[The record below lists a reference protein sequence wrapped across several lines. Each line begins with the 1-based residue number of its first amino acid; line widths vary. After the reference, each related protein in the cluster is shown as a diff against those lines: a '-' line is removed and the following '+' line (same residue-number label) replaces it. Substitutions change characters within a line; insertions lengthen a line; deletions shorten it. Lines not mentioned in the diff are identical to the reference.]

1 MVSFEVYVLVSRDS
15 GESGRTNTT
24 NDMTS
29 NTTNDTR
36 TDRATDTPSGTSAD
50 QPATGSNHVPATGS
64 GDVPDDG
71 SNDVTTRSAQLDEVW
86 LLDRQDGSYDW
97 GLTVRSTA
105 DEDRGPFEI
114 DASIRDP
121 DRNEVVGV
129 SGTIG
134 ELAAGAVA
142 SVGGTVAIDRG
153 EPRTLAV
160 DVTVGAPLSESALDV
175 DDLRVVGLSRRRAP
189 APVASVDPA
198 VPAGGGEV
206 IVGRLRSA
214 VADDVVGV
222 RLALLWRDAAGDVVA
237 AIFHDVERVRPGVDA
252 RFEIPVGDRV
262 AAEGLPSEVSWSR

>member
-15 GESGRTNTT
+15 GESGGTNTT
-24 NDMTS
+24 SSTTS
-29 NTTNDTR
+29 DTTIA
-36 TDRATDTPSGTSAD
+36 RATDTPGGASTGESVD
-50 QPATGSNHVPATGS
+50 RPAA
-64 GDVPDDG
+64 G
-71 SNDVTTRSAQLDEVW
+71 SNDVPAAGSNVVPDAGSNEVTTRSAQLDEVW

-175 DDLRVVGLSRRRAP
+175 DDLRVVGLARRRAP
-189 APVASVDPA
+189 APVDPA